1 MMDDGAVALALHAM
15 WLCGCA
21 AAARLRCGCGSCGA
35 VGRPRFAHYCSR
47 LVSLGIPGRT
57 ILRAVLS
64 DRRTLSVGI
73 HLVLCLVR
81 ARTA

>member
-1 MMDDGAVALALHAM
+1 M
-15 WLCGCA
+15 WLRGRGA
-21 AAARLRCGCGSCGA
+21 AAMRLRIVWGRGA
-35 VGRPRFAHYCSR
+35 ARFAHYCSR

-73 HLVLCLVR
+73 HLVPCLVR